1 MKVIS
6 FSLWGQYERYFI
18 GAFRNCELAL
28 KLYPGW
34 ECFFY
39 IRSDSNRNYIDKLRS
54 YPNSNVIEMESLDN
68 KRGLFWRFMPAFDK
82 SIDVTIVRDCDS
94 RLSERESL
102 AVDQWIQSDRSFHIM
117 RDHPYHNTE
126 ILGGMWG
133 IKNKSIDLGENL
145 TLDIISTYKD
155 EYQEDQR
162 YLREKIWPIVKNDCM
177 IHDEFFGGIKFPK
190 ERINY
195 DDFVG
200 QQYNQEEIPVSE
212 NSEILKKYLESR

>member
-1 MKVIS
+1 MKIIS
-6 FSLWGQYERYFI
+6 FSLWGHHERYFL
-18 GAFRNCELAL
+18 GAFKNCELAM
-28 KLYPGW
+28 KWYPDW

-39 IRSDSNRNYIDKLRS
+39 VRSDSNSEYVSKLKT
-54 YPNSNVIEMESLDN
+54 YKNSNVIEVESLDD
-68 KRGLFWRFMPAFDK
+68 KRGLFWRFIPAFDK

-94 RLSERESL
+94 RLSQRESL
-102 AVDQWIQSDRSFHIM
+102 AVSEWLQSDKSFHIM

-133 IKNKSIDLGENL
+133 VKNRSIDLGDPL
-145 TLDIISTYKD
+145 TLDIISQYRD

-162 YLREKIWPIVKNDCM
+162 YLREKIWPLVKDDCI

-190 ERINY
+190 ARYNY

-200 QQYNQEEIPVSE
+200 QQYNELDLPVKE
-212 NSEILKKYLESR
+212 NSDILKKYIESR

>member
-1 MKVIS
+1 MKIIS
-6 FSLWGQYERYFI
+6 FSLWGQEEKYFI

-28 KLYPGW
+28 RYYPGW

-39 IRSDSNRNYIDKLRS
+39 IRSDSNPTYIENLKNYT
-54 YPNSNVIEMESLDN
+54 NSNVILVNSVDDR
-68 KRGLFWRFMPAFDK
+68 RGLFWRFMPAFDK

>member
-6 FSLWGQYERYFI
+6 FSLWGDDERYFL
-18 GAFRNCELAL
+18 GAFKNCELAMEW
-28 KLYPGW
+28 YPGW
-34 ECFFY
+34 ECVFY
-39 IRSDSNRNYIDKLRS
+39 IRYDSSTEYIKKLEEYQNSRIILIESD
-54 YPNSNVIEMESLDN
+54 DN
-68 KRGLFWRFMPAFDK
+68 KRGLFWRFFPAFDK
-82 SIDVTIVRDCDS
+82 SISVTIVRDCDS

-102 AVDQWIQSDRSFHIM
+102 AVTQWLESDKAFHIM
-117 RDHPYHNTE
+117 RDHPYHNIE

>member
-6 FSLWGQYERYFI
+6 FSLWGQNERYFL
-18 GAFRNCELAL
+18 GAFRNCELAT
-28 KLYPGW
+28 KWYHGW
-34 ECFFY
+34 KCYFY
-39 IRSDSNRNYIDKLRS
+39 VRSDSNSEYVNKLRS
-54 YPNSNVIEMESLDN
+54 YENSVVIEINSIDD

-94 RLSERESL
+94 RLSEREAL
-102 AVDQWIQSDRSFHIM
+102 AVDKWLKSDKVFHIM

-133 IKNKSIDLGENL
+133 VKNKSVDLGEVL
-145 TLDIISTYKD
+145 TLDIISSYRD

-162 YLREKIWPIVKNDCM
+162 YLREKIWPLVKDDSI

-190 ERINY
+190 ERNNY

-200 QQYNQEEIPVSE
+200 QQYNDMD
-212 NSEILKKYLESR
+212 